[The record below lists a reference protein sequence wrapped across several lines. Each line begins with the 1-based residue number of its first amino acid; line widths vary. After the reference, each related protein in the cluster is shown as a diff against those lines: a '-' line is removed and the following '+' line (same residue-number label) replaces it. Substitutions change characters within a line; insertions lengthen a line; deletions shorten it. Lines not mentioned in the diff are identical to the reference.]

1 MESLAGKTLPTGE
14 KGTYEVKLDGF
25 RAVAVRTDQI
35 VLYSR
40 QGKVLTSQF
49 IPIAQELE
57 KLPPETV
64 LDGELVALDENGAP
78 RFNLLQNYRTGF
90 RDQELKS
97 AYANGV
103 WREEAG
109 AHALNA
115 S

>member
-1 MESLAGKTLPTGE
+1 MNVRFIKPMESLAGKTLPTGE

-57 KLPPETV
+57 KLPPRRCLMV
-64 LDGELVALDENGAP
+64 NWSPWMRMARLDSI
-78 RFNLLQNYRTGF
+78 FYRTTVPDSGI
-90 RDQELKS
+90 R
-97 AYANGV
+97 N
-103 WREEAG
+103 
-109 AHALNA
+109 
-115 S
+115 